1 MYKKG
6 RWRVETPNLIVC
18 NNLSLFGQCNC
29 CVIFTSLTTIHSL
42 YALVYTHLFSF
53 LQPHY
58 QSTISLFQ
66 QWILNHT
73 CVCACAHAWVCACQH
88 TCASFIMLLTSYSVH
103 VKMYAC
109 LPSPPPPPPTHPN
122 STPAPLWIIIHSNF
136 TVYPSH
142 MAKPSSPFLVLSYNL
157 PCVAPFQTELCIVCM
172 FLHPSILGLSQR
184 WTWHQLPSAQGI
196 DNLQEE
202 HKWLTGSYV
211 RAAQNQTHSL
221 ET

>member
-1 MYKKG
+1 M
-6 RWRVETPNLIVC
+6 
-18 NNLSLFGQCNC
+18 FGQCNC
-29 CVIFTSLTTIHSL
+29 CVIFTSLTTVHSMHWF
-42 YALVYTHLFSF
+42 TPTSSPFCSH
-53 LQPHY
+53 
-58 QSTISLFQ
+58 TTSLPS
-66 QWILNHT
+66 L
-73 CVCACAHAWVCACQH
+73 CANNGFCIKPMC
-88 TCASFIMLLTSYSVH
+88 VH
-103 VKMYAC
+103 VHMHGCVHASIHVLLSLCFSLVTVCMLKCM
-109 LPSPPPPPPTHPN
+109 PVSPHPHPPPT

-172 FLHPSILGLSQR
+172 FLHPSIPGLSQT

-211 RAAQNQTHSL
+211 RAAQNQTHSS